1 MHEHLQ
7 DSDLLSSHQWGFCSG
22 QSIMLALAIV
32 THNWFYVLEEG
43 KEVFAVFFDYKRYLT
58 STLYLPLTKKLKK
71 LPFHSCIVETGYLTH
86 HLQYVVV
93 NGHSSD
99 LLPVKAG
106 VPQGSQLGPLL
117 FHNLCIFN
125 IDLHQH
131 GIFQFMQ
138 TTFYSAIPSTLM
150 QTTFT
155 FSRALR
161 VQCIGQMR
169 STIPYP

>member
-7 DSDLLSSHQWGFCSG
+7 DSDLLSGHQWGFCSG
-22 QSIMLALAIV
+22 QSTMLTLATV
-32 THNWFYVLEEG
+32 THNWFSVLEEG

-58 STLYLPLTKKLKK
+58 STLYLPLSKKLKK

-131 GIFQFMQ
+131 GII
-138 TTFYSAIPSTLM
+138 IPIYANDILLCHTIHSHADYIYLQQSIESTVHW
-150 QTTFT
+150 
-155 FSRALR
+155 SDE
-161 VQCIGQMR
+161 I
-169 STIPYP
+169 